1 MACHSSLSRCWSQ
14 IPHPASLIL
23 CLYQPLFD
31 PTIELLLLPPQ
42 LLANTFMLWR
52 PTAKRINKERDGKD
66 HFEDAFQKMKKDIGH
81 EWRTRQKQDNEYKE
95 MDMWTVDK
103 QAKLEGP
110 LPTKPRKWH
119 FQTRIALRSIVKIIR
134 RLSMEQRDA
143 VTSSGLG
150 GLLNLRCTKLDHDL
164 CEWLVQKFDPK
175 TCSLNVHGRRLL
187 LTELDVHKLLGIPAK
202 GKTIELKKSSQA
214 FPKLFE
220 ELGVVQGPIKLNALR
235 EYLTKTEGAGEEFM
249 RIFAL
254 YMLGA
259 FLCPTTKDVVKQ
271 SFIHLIQNV
280 DGMKDYNWSKFTLQF
295 FVRGLCKY
303 NSKSHSQPN
312 GCLFL
317 IMLFYFDCVAPSGCD
332 AGRARSIPSLAYWG
346 DAEIKA
352 TLKLFQKSGGYQNE
366 EVDVNFVVDEP
377 MQPFVQSEE
386 MKNMNDIR
394 ISKIETTVCDM
405 KSVLEEL
412 VVIVKSGIT
421 NSSIPNVMEKC
432 EPLQMSKQ
440 QEAGHGH
447 CKCEPGIVAPGV
459 VVESTVVPLVEHV
472 SPILVPKP
480 NVVVESTIVPTVE
493 HENNTLPPK
502 PNVVVALENM
512 EENRIPLTPSILQLD
527 AHLHEQTK
535 QATNKIK
542 VRLNNN
548 RRKKIPKLKLID
560 ESSSSIGPYGDPC
573 TQHSDAR
580 VDIQSPFTAITGK
593 KRKAT
598 QKVVTKTKLH
608 LDESDSSLDTK
619 EAKFDQSLNLL
630 GKLLGLNFEA
640 SATAIEAYCFDKDLE
655 SSEDIVVMELFY
667 TPVEFATRFDLCSLQ
682 PKTWIC
688 GSIINLVVA
697 QLTNA
702 QRRLFPDKCHRT
714 WYFPTYVS
722 QHIINGA
729 DHAKL
734 CDEYFGESRYTGKL
748 HACQE
753 DMAHRMAYIF
763 DSSPSLTNDKRRELM
778 ARKLEFELE
787 RLKDACLQHKTDSYD
802 CGMFVMKYMQGVV
815 MPTGVHK
822 FDKLERFRLLVDLV
836 NDSSNR
842 IYIEVMN
849 RLEQYKERYSRL
861 RKATRKKKV

>member
-1 MACHSSLSRCWSQ
+1 MSLLPHVAGLRF
-14 IPHPASLIL
+14 PHPASLIL
-23 CLYQPLFD
+23 SLYQPLFD

-52 PTAKRINKERDGKD
+52 PTME
-66 HFEDAFQKMKKDIGH
+66 KDIGH
-81 EWRTRQKQDNEYKE
+81 QWRTRQKEGKEYKE
-95 MDMWTVDK
+95 MDRWNVDK

-110 LPTKPRKWH
+110 LPTKPRK
-119 FQTRIALRSIVKIIR
+119 
-134 RLSMEQRDA
+134 
-143 VTSSGLG
+143 
-150 GLLNLRCTKLDHDL
+150 N
-164 CEWLVQKFDPK
+164 
-175 TCSLNVHGRRLL
+175 
-187 LTELDVHKLLGIPAK
+187 
-202 GKTIELKKSSQA
+202 
-214 FPKLFE
+214 
-220 ELGVVQGPIKLNALR
+220 
-235 EYLTKTEGAGEEFM
+235 
-249 RIFAL
+249 
-254 YMLGA
+254 
-259 FLCPTTKDVVKQ
+259 
-271 SFIHLIQNV
+271 
-280 DGMKDYNWSKFTLQF
+280 
-295 FVRGLCKY
+295 
-303 NSKSHSQPN
+303 
-312 GCLFL
+312 
-317 IMLFYFDCVAPSGCD
+317 LFYFDRVAPSGYD
-332 AGRARSIPSLAYWG
+332 VGRARSVPSLADWG
-346 DAEIKA
+346 DAEIKV
-352 TLKLFQKSGGYQNE
+352 TLKLFQNSGGYQNE
-366 EVDVNFVVDEP
+366 EVDVNFVVDEQ

-386 MKNMNDIR
+386 MKNINDIR
-394 ISKIETTVCDM
+394 ISKIEMTVCDM

-421 NSSIPNVMEKC
+421 NSSIPKVMEKC

-440 QEAGHGH
+440 QELGHNH
-447 CKCEPGIVAPGV
+447 CKCKAGIVAPGV
-459 VVESTVVPLVEHV
+459 MVESTVVPIVEHV
-472 SPILVPKP
+472 RPIFVPKP
-480 NVVVESTIVPTVE
+480 NVVVESTVVPTVE
-493 HENNTLPPK
+493 HETNTLPAK

-512 EENRIPLTPSILQLD
+512 EENRIPLTPSILKLD

-535 QATNKIK
+535 QAKNKMK

-548 RRKKIPKLKLID
+548 RRKKIPKLQLID
-560 ESSSSIGPYGDPC
+560 ESSSSIGPYGGPC

-580 VDIQSPFTAITGK
+580 VDIQSPFTAIAGK
-593 KRKAT
+593 KRKAN
-598 QKVVTKTKLH
+598 QKVPTKTKLH

-619 EAKFDQSLNLL
+619 EDKLDQSLNLL

-640 SATAIEAYCFDKDLE
+640 SATAIESSTTQIVRPCPLSAEEQIVKAYCFDKDLE

-722 QHIINGA
+722 QHIMNGA

-778 ARKLEFELE
+778 ARKLFKQCICYCNNFGDLYVANVKEFELE
-787 RLKDACLQHKTDSYD
+787 RLKDACLQHKTDSI
-802 CGMFVMKYMQGVV
+802 CKV
-815 MPTGVHK
+815 
-822 FDKLERFRLLVDLV
+822 LLC
-836 NDSSNR
+836 R
-842 IYIEVMN
+842 PAYT

-861 RKATRKKKV
+861 WKAKRKKKV

>member
-1 MACHSSLSRCWSQ
+1 MET
-14 IPHPASLIL
+14 
-23 CLYQPLFD
+23 Y
-31 PTIELLLLPPQ
+31 
-42 LLANTFMLWR
+42 
-52 PTAKRINKERDGKD
+52 GKD
-66 HFEDAFQKMKKDIGH
+66 ENKSMQEAQITVTDTMEKDIGH
-81 EWRTRQKQDNEYKE
+81 QWRTRQKEDKEYKE
-95 MDMWTVDK
+95 MDRWNVDK

-110 LPTKPRKWH
+110 LPTKPRK
-119 FQTRIALRSIVKIIR
+119 
-134 RLSMEQRDA
+134 
-143 VTSSGLG
+143 G
-150 GLLNLRCTKLDHDL
+150 
-164 CEWLVQKFDPK
+164 
-175 TCSLNVHGRRLL
+175 
-187 LTELDVHKLLGIPAK
+187 DVHKLLGIPAES
-202 GKTIELKKSSQA
+202 KTIELKKTFSMA

-220 ELGVVQGPIKLNALR
+220 ELGVVQGAIKLNALR
-235 EYLTKTEGAGEEFM
+235 EYLTKTEGAGEEFT

-254 YMLGA
+254 YILGA

-271 SFIHLIQNV
+271 SFIHLAQNV
-280 DGMKDYNWSKFTLQF
+280 DGMKNYNWSKFTLQF

-317 IMLFYFDCVAPSGCD
+317 IMLFYFDRVAPSGYD
-332 AGRARSIPSLAYWG
+332 VGRARSVPSLADWG
-346 DAEIKA
+346 DAEIKV
-352 TLKLFQKSGGYQNE
+352 TLKLFQNSGGYQNE
-366 EVDVNFVVDEP
+366 EVDVNFVVDEQ

-386 MKNMNDIR
+386 MKNINDIR
-394 ISKIETTVCDM
+394 ISKIEMTVCDM

-421 NSSIPNVMEKC
+421 NSSIPKVMEKC

-440 QEAGHGH
+440 QELGHNH
-447 CKCEPGIVAPGV
+447 CKCKAGIVAPGV
-459 VVESTVVPLVEHV
+459 VVESKIVPIVEHV
-472 SPILVPKP
+472 RPIFLPKP
-480 NVVVESTIVPTVE
+480 NVVVESTVVPTVE
-493 HENNTLPPK
+493 HETNTLPAK

-512 EENRIPLTPSILQLD
+512 EENRIPLTPSILKLD

-535 QATNKIK
+535 QAKNKMK

-548 RRKKIPKLKLID
+548 RRKQIPKLQLID
-560 ESSSSIGPYGDPC
+560 ESSSSIGPYGGPC

-580 VDIQSPFTAITGK
+580 VDIQSPFTAIAGK
-593 KRKAT
+593 KRKAN
-598 QKVVTKTKLH
+598 QKVPTKTKLH

-619 EAKFDQSLNLL
+619 EDKLDQSLNLL

-640 SATAIEAYCFDKDLE
+640 SATAIEKPCPLSAEEQIVKAYCFDKDLE

-722 QHIINGA
+722 QHIMNGA

-753 DMAHRMAYIF
+753 IYIPVNDHEEHWFCVNIDMAHRMAYIF

-778 ARKLEFELE
+778 ARKLVQTMHLLLQQYFGDLYVANVKEFELE

-836 NDSSNR
+836 NDSSNC
-842 IYIEVMN
+842 IYIVVMN

-861 RKATRKKKV
+861 WKAKRKKKV